1 MAAHLIDTRVL
12 ASYLLHRSP
21 REATAR
27 AAGMSRS
34 LNKAMLIGNVGAD
47 PEVRTTATGMR
58 VASLPLATHRRWT
71 DDQGQVHEKTD
82 WHRVIAW
89 DRLAD
94 VVERF
99 VKRGDRLFVEGRIEY
114 RSWEDSA
121 GQTRYATEIIAQE
134 VILLDGPK
142 TEANLPV

>member
-1 MAAHLIDTRVL
+1 
-12 ASYLLHRSP
+12 P
-21 REATAR
+21 REASAR
-27 AAGMSRS
+27 APGRSRS
-34 LNKAMLIGNVGAD
+34 RNQAMLTGNVGAD
-47 PEVRTTATGMR
+47 PELRTTATGLR

-71 DDQGQVHEKTD
+71 DDQGQAHEKSD
-82 WHRVIAW
+82 WHRIIAW

-121 GQTRYATEIIAQE
+121 GQTRYATASIEQE
-134 VILLDGPK
+134 
-142 TEANLPV
+142 E